1 MKSNRRQKKIKKAD
15 LTSRVDVYALLMAYF
30 DNYVE
35 QTASMLI
42 AADEDDEFPYESV
55 AKHDAVVAA
64 QLNAVFTGADSQ
76 MTIPSP
82 NWNGAALGR
91 HLRARFAMQLLSLSA
106 EDAELFAEDEMVV
119 YFGMIQMVSEMRAL
133 ALLLFAKMKKT
144 WRCRAERCT
153 SSARNGLKFSQIH
166 LSRCR
171 SRRHPIRKRQF
182 ADRAKLQYVGST
194 MSRLNLFYEENEEET
209 QEAVGLSVFK
219 SWKPR

>member
-1 MKSNRRQKKIKKAD
+1 MKSNRRQKRIKKAD

-55 AKHDAVVAA
+55 AEHDAVVAA

-133 ALLLFAKMKKT
+133 ALLLFRQDEEDLEMQGRKVHEFCSK
-144 WRCRAERCT
+144 WSEILSN
-153 SSARNGLKFSQIH
+153 SSEPLPQPTAS
-166 LSRCR
+166 
-171 SRRHPIRKRQF
+171 
-182 ADRAKLQYVGST
+182 D
-194 MSRLNLFYEENEEET
+194 
-209 QEAVGLSVFK
+209 
-219 SWKPR
+219 